1 MGIFGKLFGLIC
13 GKNTISNNNE
23 DKTPYKIKIM
33 NRSLSWFDSEI
44 GNRLYRIKVPKYL
57 HEKYMEAFRK
67 RIRNLELTPSEKT
80 HLYGYLNPRYRFATY
95 LKKHIR
101 GKRSK

>member
-1 MGIFGKLFGLIC
+1 MGIFGKLFSLIG

-23 DKTPYKIKIM
+23 DKTPYKIKII
-33 NRSLSWFDSEI
+33 NKSLSWFTREI
-44 GNRLYRIKVPKYL
+44 GNRFYRIKVPKYL
-57 HEKYMEAFRK
+57 HEKYIEVSSK
-67 RIRNLELTPSEKT
+67 RNRNLELTPSEKT

-95 LKKHIR
+95 PKKHIR

>member
-1 MGIFGKLFGLIC
+1 MGIFGKLFSLI
-13 GKNTISNNNE
+13 GSKNTINNNNE
-23 DKTPYKIKIM
+23 DKTPYKIKVM
-33 NRSLSWFDSEI
+33 NRSLSWFDCGI
-44 GNRLYRIKVPKYL
+44 GNRWCRIKVPKHF

-67 RIRNLELTPSEKT
+67 RLKDLELTPSEKT

-95 LKKHIR
+95 PKKHIR